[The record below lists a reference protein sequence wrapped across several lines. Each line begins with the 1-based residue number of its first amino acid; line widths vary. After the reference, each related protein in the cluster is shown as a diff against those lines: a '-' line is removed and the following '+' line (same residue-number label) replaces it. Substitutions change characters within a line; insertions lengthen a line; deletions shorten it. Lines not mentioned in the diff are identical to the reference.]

1 MHMFYKCCSA
11 DCPGRTAECH
21 VTCKQYIDAKQR
33 HDEEK
38 KAIREANLG
47 RREANTL
54 RSASIERYRRR
65 CGRK

>member
-47 RREANTL
+47 RR
-54 RSASIERYRRR
+54 
-65 CGRK
+65 